1 MTQEIVDPRIIAAT
15 AGNAV
20 VLGASK
26 EGGTGW
32 AIAEELRKHHRHI
45 TVAARQR
52 DGIEKL
58 ARAIE
63 GTAITCDVTSESQVK
78 ALAEAAVEAGKG
90 PIDTAILAAGE
101 GVRGDIASIA
111 DSDLQHAL
119 DLNLLGPIYF
129 VRHMARRMKN
139 GGSIVLMS
147 SIAATNPWPGYFSY
161 GCAKAAVQALVKYAA
176 LEFASRGI
184 HVNAVIPGPI
194 QTPTA
199 SAILSNPNLR
209 GALFREIPLGRTATT
224 QEVAEAT
231 VWFATAAR
239 WITGECVHV
248 DGGMHL
254 RRPPHPDELQA
265 ALQQGEAS
273 DV

>member
-1 MTQEIVDPRIIAAT
+1 MTQELV
-15 AGNAV
+15 GNAV

-32 AIAEELRKHHRHI
+32 AIAEQLKKHYPNI
-45 TVAARQR
+45 TVAARR
-52 DGIEKL
+52 REGIEKL

-63 GTAITCDVTSESQVK
+63 ATSVTCDVTVESQVE
-78 ALAEAAVEAGKG
+78 ALADAAVKAGKG
-90 PIDTAILAAGE
+90 LIDAAILVAGE
-101 GVRGDIASIA
+101 GVRGDIDNISE
-111 DSDLQHAL
+111 SELQRAL
-119 DLNLLGPIYF
+119 ALNLLGPVYF
-129 VRHMARRMKN
+129 IRHMARRMKD

-161 GCAKAAVQALVKYAA
+161 GCAKAAVQSLVKYAA
-176 LEFASRGI
+176 LEYAPRGI
-184 HVNAVIPGPI
+184 RVNAIIPGPI

-199 SAILSNPNLR
+199 SAILSNSALR
-209 GALFREIPLGRTATT
+209 KALFREIPLGRTAST

-239 WITGECVHV
+239 WITGECMHV

-254 RRPPHPDELQA
+254 RRPPHPNELQA
-265 ALQQGEAS
+265 ALQQGTENS
-273 DV
+273 RE

>member
-1 MTQEIVDPRIIAAT
+1 MTQVRT
-15 AGNAV
+15 GNAV

-32 AIAEELRKHHRHI
+32 AIAEELAKHHLRI
-45 TVAARQR
+45 TVAARRR

-58 ARAIE
+58 ARMIE
-63 GTAITCDVTSESQVK
+63 GTSVACDVTCESQVE
-78 ALAEAAVEAGKG
+78 ALAEAAEKTGNG
-90 PIDTAILAAGE
+90 LIDTAILVAGE
-101 GVRGDIASIA
+101 GVRGNIDDIAESE
-111 DSDLQHAL
+111 LRRAL
-119 DLNLLGPIYF
+119 DLNLIGPVYF
-129 VRHMARRMKN
+129 VRHMARRMKQ

-161 GCAKAAVQALVKYAA
+161 GCAKAALQTLVKYAA
-176 LEFASRGI
+176 LEYAPRGI
-184 HVNAVIPGPI
+184 RVNAVIPGPI

-199 SAILSNPNLR
+199 SHMLSNPNLR
-209 GALFREIPLGRTATT
+209 SVLFREIPLGRTSTT
-224 QEVAEAT
+224 HEVAEAT

-239 WITGECVHV
+239 WITGECIHV

-265 ALQQGEAS
+265 ALQQGTQNVRERLNAT
-273 DV
+273 D